1 MKFIWW
7 KKDIMSLMVMS
18 GLLHIIIK
26 FKNWV
31 GGTLIAKIIKSLKL
45 YHTYF

>member
-1 MKFIWW
+1 MKFIWC
-7 KKDIMSLMVMS
+7 KKDIMCLMVMS

-31 GGTLIAKIIKSLKL
+31 GGTLIAKIILKA
-45 YHTYF
+45 